1 MMRTR
6 LLTADDITDSPKTYF
21 RERSLTAVGIAAPTV
36 LVVLGSTLLALSLS
50 ADFLGLSRPGI
61 GEKQLIAIT
70 LSVALTVIGIAA
82 QFAIGR
88 IARAEIVKFLFLA
101 AQVGLLAVALRMYD
115 IENIG
120 FSKYLTVLIF
130 CGFITN
136 HFLPANQRPT
146 FFLLLS
152 LAGLLG
158 VMHLKNTLLII
169 AAGSALII
177 ICHLKIALVA
187 RIAALLAAMAALAAY
202 RADWLTSHWSSAM
215 LPILASM
222 FMFRLSIYLY
232 DIENSKGPKSW
243 SQRFAYFFM
252 LPNAVFPFFPVVDY
266 SSFGRTYYNEDAL
279 RIYGRGVSWMLR
291 GFVHLLLYRVVSY
304 YLIIDP
310 ASVSGPLELLYY
322 IVTNFLLYLKVSGLF
337 HLIIGTL
344 LIFGFNLPETH
355 TKFYFSCGFIDF
367 WRRINIFW
375 KDYMQKMVFTPSFV
389 RLKRWGVEQNTA
401 ILASML
407 IVFFATWALHAYQW
421 FWIRGTVHL
430 SETDA
435 FFWGFLAVL
444 LIAQTLYEMRLS
456 AAPKRAGPR
465 RMPLDHRGMTILR
478 TSATMLTIFLLWSL
492 WTSTTFGE
500 WFALLEAGGA
510 PVLSDGATADEL
522 IVAAICTA
530 LAAFVL
536 MLALGVTFGLGPHAS
551 EAPRS
556 RLRKQTDER
565 FIFSGAMRLG
575 AIGVLCAIQAPSITA
590 PMSSTLQQFAFDLA
604 TSKLNARDAAT
615 LERGYYE
622 GLTDVNRFNMELW
635 ELYAQRP
642 DGWVDIRKTEAA
654 RDTDNYLQY
663 ELRPSVSII
672 YKGTPFQTNRWGMR
686 DKHYAMEKPE
696 NAYRFA
702 LIGDSRA
709 MGYGVADPELFEGL
723 LEERLNEEIESTFA
737 EFEILNF
744 GVADYKPIQRLIV
757 LEEKA
762 LAFKPDAFI
771 YIAHFDD
778 FELRHLAEAVKR
790 GVRIPYRELEEIVVK
805 SGADRSMSM
814 SEIRRRLDAYED
826 EAMEFVY
833 DRMAAIERATNVP
846 VIWIYLPS
854 VKEYT
859 AKETEQRLKLAAMAE
874 KAGFISVDLSGMFD
888 GEDLSALWV
897 AEWDYHPNARCNRLI
912 ADRLFKKLTADPQV
926 AELLKISRPTSDQA
940 ISQ

>member
-1 MMRTR
+1 MGAR
-6 LLTADDITDSPKTYF
+6 LLTGDQITDSRKPDF
-21 RERSLTAVGIAAPTV
+21 RGRSLTIVGDAAPVV
-36 LVVLGSTLLALSLS
+36 LVVLGSTLLTLSLS
-50 ADFLGLSRPGI
+50 ADFLGLSKPGV
-61 GEKQLIAIT
+61 GGKQLVAIA
-70 LSVALTVIGIAA
+70 LSAALTLGGIAA
-82 QFAIGR
+82 HVATGR
-88 IARAEIVKFLFLA
+88 ISRTEIVKFAILA
-101 AQVGLLAVALRMYD
+101 AQVGLLAIALRTYD

-120 FSKYLTVLIF
+120 FSKYLTALIF

-136 HFLPANQRPT
+136 HFIPASQRPT
-146 FFLLLS
+146 YFLLLS

-158 VMHLKNTLLII
+158 VMHLKNTLLIVGV
-169 AAGSALII
+169 GSALIV
-177 ICHLKIALVA
+177 ICHLKIALLA
-187 RIAALLAAMAALAAY
+187 RIAALVAALAALAAY
-202 RADWLTSHWSSAM
+202 RAEWLPNNWSSAL

-232 DIENSKGPKSW
+232 DIESGKGPKSW
-243 SQRFAYFFM
+243 PQRFAYFFM

-291 GFVHLLLYRVVSY
+291 GFIHLLLYRVVSY

-310 ASVSGPLELLYY
+310 ASVSGPLDLLYF
-322 IVTNFLLYLKVSGLF
+322 IVTNFFLYLKVSGLF

-355 TKFYFSCGFIDF
+355 TKFYFPVGFIDF
-367 WRRINIFW
+367 WRRINIYW

-407 IVFFATWALHAYQW
+407 IVFIATWALHAYQW

-430 SETDA
+430 NETDA
-435 FFWGFLAVL
+435 FFWGFLAIMLV
-444 LIAQTLYEMRLS
+444 AQTLYEMRLS
-456 AAPKRAGPR
+456 AAPKRAER
-465 RMPLDHRGMTILR
+465 RRTPLDHRGMTIVR
-478 TSATMLTIFLLWSL
+478 TAATMLTIFLLWSL
-492 WTSTTFGE
+492 WTSATFGE

-510 PVLSDGATADEL
+510 PVLSDGATAGEL
-522 IVAAICTA
+522 VTAVICA
-530 LAAFVL
+530 LLAAFVL
-536 MLALGVTFGLGPHAS
+536 ALALGVTFGLGPHAA
-551 EAPRS
+551 EAPRT

-565 FIFSGAMRLG
+565 FFVPGAMRL
-575 AIGVLCAIQAPSITA
+575 AVIGVLCAIQAPIVTA
-590 PMSSTLQQFAFDLA
+590 PMNSTLQQFAFDLA

-622 GLTDVNRFNMELW
+622 GLTDVNRFNTELW
-635 ELYAQRP
+635 ELYSKRP

-663 ELRPSVSII
+663 ELRPSVRII
-672 YKGTPFQTNRWGMR
+672 YKGAPFQTNRWGMR

-696 NAYRFA
+696 RAYRIA

-723 LEERLNEEIESTFA
+723 LEERLNEEIASAFDD
-737 EFEILNF
+737 FEILNF

-762 LAFKPDAFI
+762 LAFKPDAII
-771 YIAHFDD
+771 YTAHFDD

-790 GVRIPYRELEEIVVK
+790 DIGIPYRELGEIVAK
-805 SGADRSMSM
+805 SGAAPSMNM

-826 EAMEFVY
+826 EVMDFVY
-833 DRMAAIERATNVP
+833 QRMAAIERETSVP
-846 VIWIYLPS
+846 IIWVYLPS

-859 AKETEQRLKLAAMAE
+859 AEETAQCLKLAAMAQ
-874 KAGFISVDLSGMFD
+874 KAGFISVDLSGMFES
-888 GEDLSALWV
+888 EDLSALWV
-897 AEWDYHPNARCNRLI
+897 AEWDYHPNARGNRLI
-912 ADRLFKKLTADPQV
+912 ADRLFEKLTADPRV
-926 AELLKISRPTSDQA
+926 AELLKISRPTPDQA